1 MRTGKGDISGWLGRL
16 VSGSLWVG
24 SVGVRALVA
33 VALLVCLLSWPA
45 VGLQAGLSAGT
56 SAGIAVLRACR
67 RPRGGG
73 SVLRWGAAVVVD
85 VLLSS
90 VFPFVRPVRRR
101 TLRRAVT
108 LCAGLCVCV
117 FDRRR

>member
-1 MRTGKGDISGWLGRL
+1 MRTGKGDICGWLGRL
-16 VSGSLWVG
+16 LPA
-24 SVGVRALVA
+24 GV
-33 VALLVCLLSWPA
+33 LLVCLWSWPVAA
-45 VGLQAGLSAGT
+45 VGVWPSVLVGA
-56 SAGIAVLRACR
+56 LRALR

-73 SVLRWGAAVVVD
+73 SLAGWCAAVAVD

-90 VFPFVRPVRRR
+90 VFPYVRPVRRR

-117 FDRRR
+117 ADRRR

>member
-24 SVGVRALVA
+24 SVRVGVRVLVA
-33 VALLVCLLSWPA
+33 VAVLGCLVSWPSFW
-45 VGLQAGLSAGT
+45 VPAGF
-56 SAGIAVLRACR
+56 AVLRACR

-73 SVLRWGAAVVVD
+73 SVLRWGVSVAVD

-90 VFPFVRPVRRR
+90 VFPYVRPVRRR
-101 TLRRAVT
+101 ALRRAVT

>member
-1 MRTGKGDISGWLGRL
+1 MRTGKNDISGWLGRL
-16 VSGSLWVG
+16 ASRGLWLG
-24 SVGVRALVA
+24 SVGVRVLVA
-33 VALLVCLLSWPA
+33 VALLACLLAWPSVA
-45 VGLQAGLSAGT
+45 LG
-56 SAGIAVLRACR
+56 VLRAYR
-67 RPRGGG
+67 RPRGAG
-73 SVLRWGAAVVVD
+73 SVLRWGVAVVVD

-90 VFPFVRPVRRR
+90 VFPYVRPVRRR